1 MYLCHTV
8 LYVLM
13 YVTLYCMY
21 LCHTVLYVRMSH
33 CTYVLVTLYCMYL
46 CMSHCTVC
54 TYVCHTVL
62 YVPVS
67 HCSTYP
73 SQLFCV
79 FSLSQMGPMPDP
91 VPIDPKVLLVEQEP
105 FKGLVLDGEN
115 VYRGKGRMR
124 PDDVRGSKVATVAVK
139 QWWIKEYDHSLLS
152 EEDVGIFYSAEGYV
166 IRWAFRA
173 TILRCLE
180 GLSGVSQNQSRGN
193 RPVTW
198 HVGDPGAVPGLN
210 KAIGGEDPF
219 LEDSADED
227 DDGNKKPPVT
237 ESGGT
242 DRYVSVVLYHSSAVL
257 HQLVAWLYHLLL
269 SWNVRACLS
278 CVVVACCICTVYSL
292 VSMCTYLQVS
302 VVYVLCTCDM

>member
-1 MYLCHTV
+1 
-8 LYVLM
+8 
-13 YVTLYCMY
+13 
-21 LCHTVLYVRMSH
+21 
-33 CTYVLVTLYCMYL
+33 
-46 CMSHCTVC
+46 
-54 TYVCHTVL
+54 
-62 YVPVS
+62 
-67 HCSTYP
+67 
-73 SQLFCV
+73 
-79 FSLSQMGPMPDP
+79 MPDP

-152 EEDVGIFYSAEGYV
+152 EEDAGIFHSAEGYV

-198 HVGDPGAVPGLN
+198 HVGDPGAIPGLS
-210 KAIGGEDPF
+210 KAIGGGDPF
-219 LEDSADED
+219 LEDSDDED
-227 DDGNKKPPVT
+227 DDGSKKPPVT

-242 DRYVSVVLYHSSAVL
+242 DRYV
-257 HQLVAWLYHLLL
+257 
-269 SWNVRACLS
+269 RT
-278 CVVVACCICTVYSL
+278 VVACCICTVYSL
-292 VSMCTYLQVS
+292 VSMCTHWQVS
-302 VVYVLCTCDM
+302 VVYILYVRIMHVICDLTCVCVCVCMHASVYVSACMCMRIHTYCMCVCIYVRDVGEQHAIICMYVRILFMITVD